1 MLKGFPALR
10 LLVGGCSG
18 TDPSAQALKASRLG
32 NCSPSC
38 FPAPFSFCFL
48 RWEAGPV
55 VRGMLE
61 QGAACGQSLEAPGVF
76 PAAPQPH
83 LAPTHQR
90 LAGGGVLTF
99 WLERG

>member
-1 MLKGFPALR
+1 M
-10 LLVGGCSG
+10 
-18 TDPSAQALKASRLG
+18 
-32 NCSPSC
+32 
-38 FPAPFSFCFL
+38 
-48 RWEAGPV
+48 

-99 WLERG
+99 WLERGEREDFHPVPPQAFIRTIKTMS